1 MKLIDT
7 DEDTE
12 WYLEDDG
19 ILEDEMASMDIG
31 EEEENVD
38 ESYSQFTE
46 DDFSKCSILCID
58 IGVHHLGLAALICD
72 HNTWKFDKII
82 GVDLINI
89 TEYIH
94 PDGVSIKDCPLEHSR
109 TFTDW
114 MEHVFVYYE
123 CVFTRVEKILIERQP
138 PGGFV
143 AVEQLIFSKY
153 RDKCELIAPNS
164 VHKFFHIGG
173 YDYEGR
179 KEKVVEIARK
189 YMELPLVRA
198 EFESFE
204 RKHDMA
210 DAICFGIF
218 WLSKK
223 HEFYLMEEN
232 IKRINNL
239 VITHGVTFDEW
250 LKQFEY
256 NPNS

>member
-1 MKLIDT
+1 MKLIDI

-12 WYLEDDG
+12 WYLEDE
-19 ILEDEMASMDIG
+19 ILGKEMASMDIG
-31 EEEENVD
+31 VD
-38 ESYSQFTE
+38 EGFAQFDD
-46 DDFSKCSILCID
+46 DDFTKYSILCID

-72 HNTWKFDKII
+72 PITWKFDKVV
-82 GVDLINI
+82 GVDLVNI
-89 TEYIH
+89 TEHIH
-94 PDGVSIKDCPLEHSR
+94 PDGVSREECPLNHCK
-109 TFTDW
+109 TFADW

-173 YDYEGR
+173 YDYDGR
-179 KEKVVEIARK
+179 KEKVVEIARG

-198 EFESFE
+198 EFEGFE

-239 VITHGVTFDEW
+239 VITPGVTFDEW